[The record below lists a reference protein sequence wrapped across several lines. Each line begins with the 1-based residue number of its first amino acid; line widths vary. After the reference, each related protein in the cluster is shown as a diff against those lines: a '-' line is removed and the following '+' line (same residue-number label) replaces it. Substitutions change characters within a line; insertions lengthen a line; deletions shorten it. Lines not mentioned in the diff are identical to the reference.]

1 MAKESIQ
8 EQGSHSTPE
17 WTYSKTQFA
26 TLVAL
31 VYFTLANL
39 LACSGGSSSSSSPDP
54 VLASLCSPPLV
65 RGSPLT
71 DALNSARASHTA
83 TLLTNGMVLV
93 TGGSGASGSLVS
105 TELYNPTTGQWTAT
119 GNLAVARTGH
129 TATLLTNGTVLIT
142 GGSGNTGPLL
152 TSAELYNQTTGQWA
166 ATGALAIART
176 GHTATLLPNERVL
189 IAGGHGSS
197 GLLTSAELYDPVT
210 GQWTPTGDLTVARTG
225 HIATLLTTPL
235 PNGSVLAAGGHGGT
249 GPLTSTELY
258 DPANG
263 QWVST
268 GDLTVVRAIHHTA
281 TLLQNGTVLVAGGH
295 GSTGPLTSAEIVTP
309 SNGIQVRLMWD
320 FASDSSVRGYKV
332 YYGTAPKS
340 YQQAIDVGLKN
351 SYVFSGL
358 RSGTTY
364 YFAVTA
370 YGSVAEGCA
379 SSEVRKTVF

>member
-142 GGSGNTGPLL
+142 GGSGNTGLL